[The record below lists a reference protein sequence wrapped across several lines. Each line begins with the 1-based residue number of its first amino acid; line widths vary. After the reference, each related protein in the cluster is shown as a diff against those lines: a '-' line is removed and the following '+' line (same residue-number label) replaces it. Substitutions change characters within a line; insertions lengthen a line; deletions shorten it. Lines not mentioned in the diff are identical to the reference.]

1 MFLVHYCLFPTRPGS
16 FLPFPLFLIIHLIN
30 SRSAFYSLFINYKC
44 TRARIG
50 SGCGGSVF
58 NTRGTVTSPGYPG
71 NVSRTTD
78 CRWEL
83 AVPIGMLVKI
93 DFPGNKDNENLLISA
108 LCILFFLFQF
118 FIFFFLKHQFS
129 SSARL
134 MTARIITWNYQTFNK
149 TQEVQS
155 ERLGG
160 RATAA
165 M

>member
-30 SRSAFYSLFINYKC
+30 SRSALFYSLFINYKC

-118 FIFFFLKHQFS
+118 FIFFF
-129 SSARL
+129 
-134 MTARIITWNYQTFNK
+134 
-149 TQEVQS
+149 
-155 ERLGG
+155 
-160 RATAA
+160 
-165 M
+165 

>member
-1 MFLVHYCLFPTRPGS
+1 M
-16 FLPFPLFLIIHLIN
+16 
-30 SRSAFYSLFINYKC
+30 
-44 TRARIG
+44 
-50 SGCGGSVF
+50 F

-71 NVSRTTD
+71 NVSRPTD

-93 DFPGNKDNENLLISA
+93 DFPGNKDNENLLINA
-108 LCILFFLFQF
+108 LSIQFFVSFFFLSITNSIFVF
-118 FIFFFLKHQFS
+118 FLFFLKHQFS
-129 SSARL
+129 SSAQL

-149 TQEVQS
+149 TQEVLS

-160 RATAA
+160 RATAE